1 MLEDYAPEIP
11 GYALDIHPMKGKAM
25 GRGLDHFRSEGAK
38 LVPPPTGDDPYIEE
52 ASMTQRIPENFFAD
66 EDECAE
72 AHQRPPAPVAAL
84 LAHSTE
90 RYSARS

>member
-1 MLEDYAPEIP
+1 MPLPAPSAHQICP
-11 GYALDIHPMKGKAM
+11 RNMNAAALSD
-25 GRGLDHFRSEGAK
+25 
-38 LVPPPTGDDPYIEE
+38 
-52 ASMTQRIPENFFAD
+52 FAD